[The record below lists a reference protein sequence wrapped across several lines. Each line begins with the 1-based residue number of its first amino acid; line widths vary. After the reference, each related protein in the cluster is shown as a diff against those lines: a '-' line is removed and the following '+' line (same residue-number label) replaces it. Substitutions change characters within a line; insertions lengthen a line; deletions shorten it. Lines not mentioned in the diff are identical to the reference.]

1 MRRGRAPSDERLLH
15 GSRFTTPLVK
25 PTSMMAWGSPAT
37 LAEEARRR
45 AVHIR
50 WQKAVRRQIA
60 VNRLAGFATPGTGGL
75 WEEATKKGELRH
87 TAAIMHARCLL
98 DEDPER
104 LVEHVAKMEEE
115 RHEAVAALKLRN
127 VVILKRQIK
136 QIAEAN
142 AAKTKAE
149 ALEARCRV
157 LQESNG
163 RLREEARLARRSVH
177 EAVFRATQAAE
188 DRIVR
193 LNAQTRVLQAELS
206 RDEDHWMADIEYLE
220 RQVRDLHA
228 LTDFMIK
235 TPGKRARPPTAS
247 SLVA

>member
-1 MRRGRAPSDERLLH
+1 MVWP
-15 GSRFTTPLVK
+15 
-25 PTSMMAWGSPAT
+25 SPAT

-45 AVHIR
+45 AVCIR

-75 WEEATKKGELRH
+75 WEEATKKGELRN

-104 LVEHVAKMEEE
+104 LVQHVAKMEEE
-115 RHEAVAALKLRN
+115 RHEAVAARKLRD

-136 QIAEAN
+136 LIAEAN
-142 AAKTKAE
+142 TAKTKVE
-149 ALEARCRV
+149 ALEGTNRT
-157 LQESNG
+157 
-163 RLREEARLARRSVH
+163 LREQHAGLREQVRHARRSVR
-177 EAVFRATQAAE
+177 EAEIRATQAAQ

-193 LNAQTRVLQAELS
+193 LDVETRVLKAELS
-206 RDEDHWMADIEYLE
+206 RDEDHWLADIEVLE
-220 RQVRDLHA
+220 RQVRDFTA
-228 LTDFMIK
+228 LTDFMIH
-235 TPGKRARPPTAS
+235 TPGKRARPRTAS

>member
-1 MRRGRAPSDERLLH
+1 MIYH
-15 GSRFTTPLVK
+15 PLVK
-25 PTSMMAWGSPAT
+25 PTSMMNWASPAT
-37 LAEEARRR
+37 LADEARRR
-45 AVHIR
+45 AVCIR

-98 DEDPER
+98 DEDSER

-127 VVILKRQIK
+127 VVILKQQIK

-149 ALEARCRV
+149 AAEARCRT
-157 LQESNG
+157 LQQQNAT
-163 RLREEARLARRSVH
+163 LREHNRRMQRSVR
-177 EAVFRATQAAE
+177 EAEIRATQAAE
-188 DRIVR
+188 HRIAT
-193 LNAQTRVLQAELS
+193 LDAQTRVLKAELS
-206 RDEDHWMADIEYLE
+206 RDEDCWMADIEFLE

-235 TPGKRARPPTAS
+235 TPGKRVRPPTAS